1 MGKLW
6 AIVGEN
12 NDLLNFVEASS
23 KKQAIKALVKKWSIP
38 PADAELLDAIPADI
52 VRDDVRIAGWLIS
65 ALEYGA
71 DFAFGGREG
80 DPFAWGEYQ
89 QALGLL
95 ERKGIQ
101 PSLICGWVR
110 VNDVL
115 DLWSP
120 VLE

>member
-1 MGKLW
+1 MKKPW
-6 AIVGEN
+6 AIVNDN
-12 NDLLNFVEASS
+12 NELLDYVEASGRGE
-23 KKQAIKALVKKWSIP
+23 AVKALVKKWSIP
-38 PADAELLDAIPADI
+38 SEDAKLLHAIPADI

>member
-1 MGKLW
+1 MEKGW
-6 AIVGEN
+6 AIVDEN
-12 NDLLNFVEASS
+12 KQLLDYIEASS
-23 KKQAIKALVKKWSIP
+23 ADEAVEALVKKWSIP
-38 PADAELLDAIPADI
+38 PADGELLGAIPADI
-52 VRDDVRIAGWLIS
+52 GRADVRIAGGLLS

-71 DFAFGGREG
+71 EFAFGGREG

-110 VNDVL
+110 VNTDL